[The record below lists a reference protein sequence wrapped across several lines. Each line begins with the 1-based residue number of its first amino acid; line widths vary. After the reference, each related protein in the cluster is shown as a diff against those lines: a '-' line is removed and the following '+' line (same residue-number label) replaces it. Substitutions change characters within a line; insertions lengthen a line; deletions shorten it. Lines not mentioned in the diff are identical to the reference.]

1 MTYQVRLLWALAI
14 VFALYAASNFVM
26 AALVPALY
34 GFDCSVH
41 FLSTQC
47 AFEADSVR
55 PFWSYAILGA
65 LIVSAMIG
73 LRIFGRDAVTYPFLM
88 LFGGLALG
96 AIAFDLAL
104 GKPVINGP
112 KITNDTINI
121 LGSVIAASFL
131 LLLVILR
138 RETYSLASVARA
150 ATASYAIKVASVS
163 FFIAVCEGVF
173 GATEL
178 FLLYIVY
185 AFGAFSLH
193 LMTVCGFVARTASA
207 KPEIAE

>member
-14 VFALYAASNFVM
+14 VFALYAVSNFVM

-34 GFDCSVH
+34 GIDCSVH

-47 AFEADSVR
+47 TFEADSVR

-65 LIVSAMIG
+65 LVVSAMLG
-73 LRIFGRDAVTYPFLM
+73 LRIFGRDTVTYPFLM

-207 KPEIAE
+207 NPEIAQ